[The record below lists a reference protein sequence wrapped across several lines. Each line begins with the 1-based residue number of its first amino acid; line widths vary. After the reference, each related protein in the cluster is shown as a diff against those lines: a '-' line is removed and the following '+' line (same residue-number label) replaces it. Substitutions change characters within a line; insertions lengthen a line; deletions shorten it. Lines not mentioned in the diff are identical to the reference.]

1 VTGSRMREEMQA
13 EEDAILTG
21 RIHNWHDDT
30 PTHEREL
37 ERPMRHVHEAAAEAM
52 HRLWK
57 RERTTLK
64 PDELHRVR
72 VELRDLAGQQE
83 AQGEP
88 RCHTCKGTGV
98 IPVGGNP
105 NSRDPQEQP
114 DMDDCPVCS
123 R

>member
-13 EEDAILTG
+13 EEDAIQAG

-30 PTHEREL
+30 PAEEREL
-37 ERPMRHVHEAAAEAM
+37 ERPMRHH
-52 HRLWK
+52 
-57 RERTTLK
+57 
-64 PDELHRVR
+64 D
-72 VELRDLAGQQE
+72 DLDHTVPTQLGGR
-83 AQGEP
+83 QGE
-88 RCHTCKGTGV
+88 RWCRTCNGTGL

-105 NSRDPQEQP
+105 ASRDPQCQP